1 MTRPAPAANP
11 AAPKQSP
18 KDSSKASQKQQPV
31 TVDPAAPVILMKPRP
46 KLFYALLALF
56 LIWIGFLVT
65 LYFTTVFEKTDVHI
79 QSTSTRA
86 GA

>member
-1 MTRPAPAANP
+1 MTRPAR
-11 AAPKQSP
+11 APKQSP
-18 KDSSKASQKQQPV
+18 RASPKVSQKQQP
-31 TVDPAAPVILMKPRP
+31 TPVDPAEPIILMKPRP
-46 KLFYALLALF
+46 KLFYALLVVF